1 MAKLIKNEIFIQ
13 GKNVYLKVLTKDD
26 VLGSNW
32 YGWFND
38 EKTSE
43 TLQKHYFPNTLEN
56 QLDYFNDLQKEHG
69 NGTKIQLGVCKNNS
83 SKILGIVSLNNID
96 YINRKAEISAVIG
109 EKEGKDIKTISEA
122 WKLIFWHGFNT
133 LNLERIYGGTIS
145 KSVLDLMC
153 RLVACK
159 KEGVRRKDVY
169 KNGEYV
175 DIYEYGVLKK
185 EFNTKY
191 KDTKNL

>member
-1 MAKLIKNEIFIQ
+1 
-13 GKNVYLKVLTKDD
+13 
-26 VLGSNW
+26 
-32 YGWFND
+32 
-38 EKTSE
+38 
-43 TLQKHYFPNTLEN
+43 
-56 QLDYFNDLQKEHG
+56 
-69 NGTKIQLGVCKNNS
+69 
-83 SKILGIVSLNNID
+83 
-96 YINRKAEISAVIG
+96 
-109 EKEGKDIKTISEA
+109 
-122 WKLIFWHGFNT
+122 
-133 LNLERIYGGTIS
+133 
-145 KSVLDLMC
+145 MC